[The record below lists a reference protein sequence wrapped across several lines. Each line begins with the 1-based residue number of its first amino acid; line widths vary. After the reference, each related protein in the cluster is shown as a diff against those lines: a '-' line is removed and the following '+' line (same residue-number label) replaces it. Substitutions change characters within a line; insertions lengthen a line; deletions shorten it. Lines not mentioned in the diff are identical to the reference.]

1 MIRRPPRSTLFPYT
15 TLFRSLPEIARRRG
29 RDRRVKRARV
39 IVRLATDRR
48 TALGADVVVLVAA
61 REDEEQLLAHRRRAP
76 AARTEEA
83 RRLELLE
90 VVGSRHR
97 RRILADPD
105 RARRTWGRCG
115 GRSVTRA
122 SLLVGSGMRLP
133 PLSPVLLLGTRVA
146 ADPPHDASAP
156 RPPPSL
162 T

>member
-1 MIRRPPRSTLFPYT
+1 MARADNFEEFEATSLFCPRCRRATPVRKKL
-15 TLFRSLPEIARRRG
+15 LLVLPSG
-29 RDRRVKRARV
+29 NKYDYVC
-39 IVRLATDRR
+39 

-105 RARRTWGRCG
+105 RARRTARAARGVGAAG
-115 GRSVTRA
+115 G
-122 SLLVGSGMRLP
+122 P
-133 PLSPVLLLGTRVA
+133 
-146 ADPPHDASAP
+146 
-156 RPPPSL
+156 
-162 T
+162 